1 MPDAATTT
9 SSTITA
15 ATAAV
20 TPQTA
25 SRHSHR
31 PPRAPGTPHAPP
43 SCGTTEDLGVRWA
56 RGTIS
61 PELRRMRSAPSHEG
75 LQRLQGLLGSA
86 PAEAAEAAEVVGA
99 AVAAGAARAEVRVSS
114 TTAEVAG
121 RAEESTPSAMAQR
134 ERRWSGQERS
144 DTSEVSS
151 GVRSELNRVRRP
163 AHAAALAHDLAA
175 ARIAGTDIGSVGS
188 GGSGGCFD
196 SGGSDGGNGADLQLV
211 LAGVGAGSVTMEW
224 HALRGGGGGADG
236 GGGGGADG
244 GGGGA
249 DGGGGGAMPK
259 PPYKMYELQWQAE
272 IV

>member
-15 ATAAV
+15 AAAAAV

-86 PAEAAEAAEVVGA
+86 PAEAAEVVG
-99 AVAAGAARAEVRVSS
+99 AAGAARAEVRGSSSASS
-114 TTAEVAG
+114 TAAEVAG
-121 RAEESTPSAMAQR
+121 RAEGSTPSAMAQR
-134 ERRWSGQERS
+134 ERRGSGRERS
-144 DTSEVSS
+144 DTSEVTS

-175 ARIAGTDIGSVGS
+175 ARIAGTAIGS
-188 GGSGGCFD
+188 GGSGGCVD

-211 LAGVGAGSVTMEW
+211 LAGVGPGSVTMEW

-249 DGGGGGAMPK
+249 MPK
-259 PPYKMYELQWQAE
+259 PPYTMYELQWQAE
-272 IV
+272 IG